1 MVKHVFIW
9 SSGLHIETELK
20 KPIEGLEHLQGI
32 VGGSIELA
40 QARWDGKNYDM
51 WVDEEGLFTKK
62 LNLKATQA
70 YHNYWTWYNNE
81 HQEDARSVE
90 DIKNRKICGNVVL
103 IAKE

>member
-40 QARWDGKNYDM
+40 QARWDEKITIC
-51 WVDEEGLFTKK
+51 GLTKK
-62 LNLKATQA
+62 VYLLK
-70 YHNYWTWYNNE
+70 N
-81 HQEDARSVE
+81 
-90 DIKNRKICGNVVL
+90 
-103 IAKE
+103 